1 MQPVQLASWHGVCL
15 AHFIRC
21 FLFSL
26 DNSDWRKS
34 GLMVFGAGWVNPG
47 IVALKTKENLH
58 GSEIVN
64 VMCE

>member
-1 MQPVQLASWHGVCL
+1 
-15 AHFIRC
+15 
-21 FLFSL
+21 
-26 DNSDWRKS
+26 
-34 GLMVFGAGWVNPG
+34 MVFGAGWVNAG